1 MAGISIECTGKD
13 ALRVERLHTDASD
26 SVYLEQGDSTDFG
39 RNYLLQVSAAEA
51 GTPNLRLYNYTDNK
65 RLDVYRVGRG
75 RTRRER
81 PLAPWRSRALAL
93 TARERL
99 LLIAVA
105 LAKPEAAKRRGK

>member
-13 ALRVERLHTDASD
+13 ALRVERFHTDASD

-39 RNYLLQVSAAEA
+39 RNYLLQVSAAES
-51 GTPNLRLYNYTDNK
+51 GTPSLHLHNITSDR

-75 RTRRER
+75 RTTRER
-81 PLAPWRSRALAL
+81 PLAPWRSRAVAL

-105 LAKPEAAKRRGK
+105 LEIPEAAKRRRK